1 MAGKITIRRVGSMV
15 PTVCLLLFLTCCV
28 GLAWLSTRGLPDFA
42 VRFLERK
49 AAEQGVYL
57 KIDELRLDP
66 MHGVAVCAKD
76 LHFYTDAEH
85 SDELGNVRDLAAG
98 LSLRKMLAGELRA
111 SFMRVSGVT
120 LTLPVTDPVIAE
132 LPVQIES
139 VELDMNQGDVLRVA
153 NGRLNVMGVPVKLT
167 GSLDPAALPENEAP
181 QSTDQTRVSSPPNLA
196 ETIERYQGVINR
208 IYSTI
213 HDQKWK
219 SDEVPSLNVHVDWLE
234 EPRVALQANV
244 PSYDVGPFHFRDA
257 VADLSYDKQGITIN
271 SLQFRTVDP
280 EASASL
286 RGAYDLRERHLA
298 FNVHS
303 TAALV
308 RMLHHVGSQKTR
320 AFLEKFRHPDNDPP
334 DVRLS
339 GDVVFEEDFTL
350 RSAQLRGHV
359 LQKNLMVGETKVDE
373 LELSFFYDNGDFNID
388 KLELRFP
395 EGSLQALASAKNRK
409 GQAQLAADLPIQKM
423 LTLVNELSPVPVEL
437 PEGLELGERVQLQLQ
452 AQLDAPSFK
461 PGQNTWQDFVPSFH
475 MLGAWLSTDKLTY
488 VGYHLDKPRLQ
499 VRLAKIRQKASYLPE
514 AIQQVELALEAASA
528 DLPLSGGGQPV
539 HIAAP
544 HLTTNLGTLSFN
556 EDGWPNSAESA
567 ALSAAAESV
576 TYASDRTTEEAGVQ
590 RTGDEDAVRLAQDS
604 VEGNADEK
612 EETTTADEATDS
624 GHDGGYSVL
633 SPRLEL
639 EVMRAKLPSFHAPE
653 TLSIEEAR
661 VRLKTGRVQAKDVQ
675 VESAELLVD
684 ELRQITPIGELS
696 RLFSAGRLQAGFNEV
711 KYGERDM
718 GKISLSAELSEYT
731 SGHVALQIA
740 GSEDGDPGL
749 LSARPD
755 WSVLRQI
762 TLKDVQMQ
770 VPAEL
775 LEMMLNIAGVQ
786 VNEVE
791 VPDLVRVN
799 GKLRLTP
806 GMQVQDAE
814 LHAEIPKLVRTPQ
827 HIVAFRGKR
836 IPVSLAADVTARRT
850 HDSKDLLYDVHLNAR
865 HATGDFVGQI
875 TGSTVGELK
884 VTGHNAIRPDIVD
897 QLIDNKRAHSIIR
910 DFRFTGASKA
920 AISDI
925 SVLVNYANG
934 VQVDSFCRVDL
945 RNTEYQMSGI
955 LEQGDGTERVC
966 TDLPLPFV
974 LVNRATCGVS
984 AHVRIGCKTP
994 KGTPMPDETVVTIT
1008 DPMLLYNN
1016 APWLRCNKWDAG
1028 TRETKLSGSAVV
1040 IDVEHSFLEL
1050 RNVGGIVY
1058 PAYSLGMFY
1067 PELYGFL
1074 EDVVLPHPAEVRT
1087 NLCVFP
1093 IYSDCVRPMSG
1104 VISVQAAK
1112 NAGFRFIGTTIPLDG
1127 FSGFISLS
1135 DDAVLLDRMNALSW
1149 EGVINAMV
1157 SIGIKDSKTSFDG
1170 MVRASCMNMKKIAK
1184 AYGSKQSAALCSGEI
1199 RFRSPDADLDHLN
1212 AYGRVDIEDGDLMS
1226 LSLFRPVGE
1235 LITDLPKHLQHLEK
1249 QARGDKS
1256 DDSSPGFFMSLFSRV
1271 FRSLGKLVG
1280 RTGGRITNTAS
1291 NIPGMNHLISY
1302 DLKEAH
1308 ADFQIANGHIFTNN
1322 MKAIGSNL
1330 NVRLNADI
1338 DLDTLHVRG
1347 DLWPKISSLPTV
1359 LLSPVTVLSDF
1370 MMDIEL
1376 YGPLEDIK
1384 WRVALGKSLK
1394 KKQADQQKKNTK
1406 TPPPAAAHQ

>member
-1 MAGKITIRRVGSMV
+1 MV
-15 PTVCLLLFLTCCV
+15 PTVCLLLFLVCCV
-28 GLAWLSTRGLPDFA
+28 GLAWLSTGGLPDFA
-42 VRFLERK
+42 VRYLERK

-66 MHGVAVCAKD
+66 MHGVAACAENVS
-76 LHFYTDAEH
+76 FYADAEH
-85 SDELGNVRDLAAG
+85 SDMLGNVRDLAAG
-98 LSLRKMLAGELRA
+98 LSLRKMLVGKLSA
-111 SFMRVSGVT
+111 SFVRISGVT
-120 LTLPVTDPVIAE
+120 LDLPVTDPATAE
-132 LPVQIES
+132 LPVRIES
-139 VELDMNQGDVLRVA
+139 VELGMNRDDVLRVA
-153 NGRLNVMGVPVKLT
+153 NGRFNVMGVPVKLT
-167 GSLDPAALPENEAP
+167 GSLDPAALPKEVP
-181 QSTDQTRVSSPPNLA
+181 QSTDQTQVPSPLDLA
-196 ETIERYQGVINR
+196 KAIERYQGVINR

-213 HDQKWK
+213 HDQEWK
-219 SDEVPSLNVHVDWLE
+219 PDEVPSLSVHVDWLE
-234 EPRVALQANV
+234 EPRVALQAHV
-244 PSYDVGPFHFRDA
+244 PSYDAGSFHFRDA

-286 RGAYDLRERHLA
+286 RGAYNLDERHLA

-308 RMLHHVGSQKTR
+308 RMLHHVSPPRTR
-320 AFLEKFRHPDNDPP
+320 SFLEKFHHPDNDPP
-334 DVRLS
+334 DLRLS

-350 RSAQLRGHV
+350 QSARLRGHV

-373 LELSFFYDNGDFNID
+373 LELSFFYDNGDFNVD

-395 EGSLQALASAKNRK
+395 DGSLQALASAKNQA

-437 PEGLELGERVQLQLQ
+437 PEGLELGERVKLQLQ

-461 PGQNTWQDFVPSFH
+461 PGQDAWQDFVPTLH
-475 MLGAWLSTDKLTY
+475 MLGAWLSTDKIAY
-488 VGYHLDKPRLQ
+488 NGYHLNSPRLQ
-499 VRLAKIRQKASYLPE
+499 VRLAEIRQRANYLPE
-514 AIQQVELALEAASA
+514 AVQRTELTLEAASA
-528 DLPLSGGGQPV
+528 DLPIGDSEQPI
-539 HIAAP
+539 HIATP
-544 HLTTNLGTLSFN
+544 CLTTNIDKLSFN
-556 EDGWPNSAESA
+556 EDGLPNSAENV
-567 ALSAAAESV
+567 ALSSAAESV

-590 RTGDEDAVRLAQDS
+590 RMDGEDDSRLAQDPA
-604 VEGNADEK
+604 EGNADEK
-612 EETTTADEATDS
+612 EETTTTDESADS
-624 GHDGGYSVL
+624 GHNEGYSVL
-633 SPRLEL
+633 APRLEL
-639 EVMRAKLPSFHAPE
+639 AVTRAQLSSFHAPE
-653 TLSIEEAR
+653 TLSMEEAQ
-661 VRLKTGRVQAKDVQ
+661 VRLKTEHIQAEDVQ
-675 VESAELLVD
+675 VENVELQVD
-684 ELRQITPIGELS
+684 ELRQITPLGELS
-696 RLFSAGRLQAGFNEV
+696 RLFSGGRLQAGFNGV
-711 KYGERDM
+711 KYGDRDM
-718 GKISLSAELSEYT
+718 EKISLSAELNEYT
-731 SGHVALQIA
+731 SGHVALQIE
-740 GSEDGDPGL
+740 GSEDGDPGF
-749 LSARPD
+749 LSASPD
-755 WSVLRQI
+755 WSDPRQI
-762 TLKDVQMQ
+762 LMKDVQLQ
-770 VPAEL
+770 VSAEL
-775 LEMMLNIAGVQ
+775 LEMLLNIAEVQ

-799 GKLRLTP
+799 GELRLTP

-814 LHAEIPKLVRTPQ
+814 LHAEIPKLVRTPKN
-827 HIVAFRGKR
+827 IVAFRGKR

-850 HDSKDLLYDVHLNAR
+850 RNNKDLLYDIRLNAR
-865 HATGDFVGQI
+865 HSTGDFVGQI

-884 VTGHNAIRPDIVD
+884 VNGHNTIRPDIVD

-955 LEQGDGTERVC
+955 LEQGDGTERMR

-1008 DPMLLYNN
+1008 EPTLLYNN
-1016 APWLRCNKWDAG
+1016 TPWLRHNKWNAG
-1028 TRETKLSGSAVV
+1028 TRETKLSGTAVV

-1050 RNVGGIVY
+1050 RNVSGDVY

-1074 EDVVLPHPAEVRT
+1074 EDVILPHPAEVRT

-1112 NAGFRFIGTTIPLDG
+1112 DAGFRFIGTTIPLDD

-1170 MVRASCMNMKKIAK
+1170 MVRANCMNMQKIAR
-1184 AYGSKQSAALCSGEI
+1184 AYDSKQSAALCSGEI
-1199 RFRSPDADLDHLN
+1199 RFRSPDADLNHLK
-1212 AYGRVDIEDGDLMS
+1212 AYGRIDIEDGDLMS
-1226 LSLFRPVGE
+1226 LNLFRPVGE
-1235 LITDLPKHLQHLEK
+1235 LITDLPKHLQRMEK

-1322 MKAIGSNL
+1322 MKAVGSNL
-1330 NVRLNADI
+1330 NVRLNADM
-1338 DLDTLHVRG
+1338 DLNTLYVRG

-1370 MMDIEL
+1370 MMDIVI
-1376 YGPLEDIK
+1376 YGPMEDIK
-1384 WRVALGKSLK
+1384 WRVALGKSIK
-1394 KKQADQQKKNTK
+1394 KKKPDQQTEEDE
-1406 TPPPAAAHQ
+1406 TPAPTATHQ